1 VLVKQVYFAESA
13 YMRAH
18 QVRMRVHELVPG
30 FAGKRPET
38 LLSCTS
44 TGFCMD
50 GTLTRTNATGVQ
62 NAEQAP
68 SLLHGTMTAAL

>member
-1 VLVKQVYFAESA
+1 
-13 YMRAH
+13 
-18 QVRMRVHELVPG
+18 MRVHELVPG

-50 GTLTRTNATGVQ
+50 GTLTRTNATGD
-62 NAEQAP
+62 AKCPKCRA
-68 SLLHGTMTAAL
+68 GTITAAWYNDCCIVRFLSDPDLQAIPTTD

>member
-1 VLVKQVYFAESA
+1 
-13 YMRAH
+13 
-18 QVRMRVHELVPG
+18 VHELVPG